1 MNRSL
6 IIARITPG
14 TEAEV
19 GRVFAA
25 SDATDLPRE
34 IGVRERSLYS
44 LGDLYVHLVE
54 FDRDTEDAMAV
65 AQQLPGFRDIS
76 RQLDPFISA
85 YDPQTWR
92 SPKDA
97 MARRFYHWKP

>member
-6 IIARITPG
+6 IIARIAPG

-19 GRVFAA
+19 ARVFAA
-25 SDATDLPRE
+25 SDATDLPRD

-97 MARRFYHWKP
+97 MARRFYHWQP